1 MSVSVKTSKASP
13 VSPVRDAARDTA
25 YKKTQLARRSFLAY
39 FSGLGL
45 SATVLP
51 GVLWAKMQDDEVAK
65 VTKEMLQDAEQIAGL
80 EFNDQE
86 RELMVEGLNKHLKS
100 YEKLREVRLDNSVA
114 PAIQFN
120 PVAPGM
126 GFEKKQRAASRAAS
140 LTGLPI
146 KASKPGRAKPPTDIE
161 ELSFWTITNLAGLIK
176 SRKVSSLELTKM
188 YLSRLKKYDSKLQ
201 CVITLTEELALQQAK
216 RADEEIAAGRYQGP
230 LHGIPW
236 GAKDLLAVKG
246 YKTTWGAMPYKD
258 QVIEVDATVVRRL
271 EEAGAVLVG
280 KLTLGALAWGDVWF
294 GGKTRNPWNTEK
306 GSSGSSAG
314 PAAAAAAGLVGFS
327 IGSETW
333 GSIVSPC
340 TVCGATGLRPTFGR
354 VSRYGAMA
362 LSWTMDKIGPI
373 CRSVEDCALVFN
385 AIYGPDGK
393 DSTIVDLPFN
403 WDAGRVIK
411 DFKVGYIKSAFEQ
424 ERKDKESKT
433 NDEVTLEVLRGLG
446 LELIPIELPDYPVDA
461 IGFILSVEAAAAF
474 DELTRSGRDDL
485 LVRQIQNAWPNRFR
499 EARLVPA
506 VEYIQAN
513 RLRTL
518 LIKAMHEL
526 MSDIDV
532 YVAPSWVGDN
542 LLLTNLTG
550 HPAVVL
556 PNGFNKE
563 QEPTSITFTGKLY
576 GESEVLTVAK
586 AYQDA
591 TGFHLKHPV
600 L

>member
-1 MSVSVKTSKASP
+1 MSVSMKTSRASN
-13 VSPVRDAARDTA
+13 
-25 YKKTQLARRSFLAY
+25 KTQLTRRSFLAY

-51 GVLWAKMQDDEVAK
+51 GVLWAKMQDDKVARI
-65 VTKEMLQDAEQIAGL
+65 TKEILQDAEQIAGL
-80 EFNDQE
+80 EFTDRE
-86 RELMVEGLNKHLKS
+86 RELMVEGLNGHLKS

-114 PAIQFN
+114 PALQFN

-126 GFEKKQRAASRAAS
+126 SFEKKQRAASRAAS
-140 LTGLPI
+140 LTGLKGLPI
-146 KASKPGRAKPPTDIE
+146 KASKPIKAKRPSDIE

-176 SRKVSSLELTKM
+176 SRKVSSLELTNM

-201 CVITLTEELALQQAK
+201 CVITLTEELARQQAK
-216 RADEEIAAGRYQGP
+216 RADKEIAAGRYRGP

-258 QVIEVDATVVRRL
+258 QLIDADATVVRRL

-294 GGKTRNPWNTEK
+294 AGKTRNPWNTEK

-314 PAAAAAAGLVGFS
+314 PAAAASAGLVGFS

-340 TVCGATGLRPTFGR
+340 TVCGVTGLRPTFGR

-373 CRSVEDCALVFN
+373 CRSVEDCALVFD

-393 DSTIVDLPFN
+393 DNTVVDLPFN
-403 WDAGRVIK
+403 WDAGRGIK
-411 DFKVGYIKSAFEQ
+411 DLKIGYIKSAFEQ
-424 ERKDKESKT
+424 ERKDKESKA
-433 NDEVTLEVLRGLG
+433 NDEATLEALRHLG
-446 LELIPIELPDYPVDA
+446 LDLIPIELPDYPVDA

-474 DELTRSGRDDL
+474 DELTRSGRDAL
-485 LVRQIQNAWPNRFR
+485 LVRQIKNAWPNRFR
-499 EARLVPA
+499 EAHLIPA

-518 LIKAMHEL
+518 VIKAMHEL
-526 MSDIDV
+526 MSNIDV

-576 GESEVLTVAK
+576 GESEVLAVAK